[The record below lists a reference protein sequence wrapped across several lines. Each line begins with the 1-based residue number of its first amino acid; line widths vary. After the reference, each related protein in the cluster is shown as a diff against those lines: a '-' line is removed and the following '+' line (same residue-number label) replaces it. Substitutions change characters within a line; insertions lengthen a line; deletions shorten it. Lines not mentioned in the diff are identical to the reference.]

1 MMKWICYDDDN
12 NNNNNN
18 NNNNFLWIIIIA
30 NNIVFKTN
38 LKTTKIDFLFFIFV
52 NESSFSSYAHI

>member
-1 MMKWICYDDDN
+1 MN
-12 NNNNNN
+12 NNN
-18 NNNNFLWIIIIA
+18 LKIIMA
-30 NNIVFKTN
+30 NSIVFKTN